1 MGGRR
6 GLLWIIARDLGT
18 SEPASIE
25 ELPPRASTYA
35 SSFVSS
41 LLGARLASGGSLL
54 EAESSTVHAALLL
67 TDIEGW
73 TSRVERLCSAGPEGL
88 DELARS
94 LNSYVVELTE
104 IVYGHGGDILTAAG
118 DAFLCCWVADGPS
131 GLDAATA
138 RAAQAALAFQAA
150 AERRASPGAE
160 RLQTRIG
167 ISTGELDVAFV
178 GGVNGRWELLP
189 VGAPVDEV
197 AAAERGAPGGG
208 IAMARSAWERVA
220 GIAQGVALDEER
232 GLVRLTALRARHRRR
247 RTTSRDLDIGAEA
260 IAPFVPAP
268 LRGWRASAGTEWLAE
283 LRHVTV
289 VMARLLDSDR
299 GKPLGI
305 ERSQL
310 AVRTFQE
317 TIARFEGASKPLMD
331 SKGLALSGVFGL
343 PPRAHEDD
351 PQRALRA
358 GTALRARFEE
368 LELPCS
374 VGVASGRAFCG
385 LFGND
390 VRREYTL
397 HGDVINLATRLAF
410 AGQGEVLCDEVTAR
424 SLPER
429 FRFEALDPIA
439 VKGRAEPVPIRRF
452 VEMGA
457 RAAPRH
463 STLVN
468 REEERA
474 LLAEHLRVLA
484 EDGERGAI
492 VIEGDAGIGKS
503 ALVAEAGRLAETA
516 GMHVLTAAADAV
528 ERTTGYYAWRPVFA
542 EVIGLDGDAPD
553 PATLERLVLERIGGA
568 PEIERLTPLLSSVLA
583 VPIPDNETTAAM
595 SGDVRADNTT
605 LLLTRLLSRL
615 TTTAP
620 VLLVVEDAHWLDS
633 NSWSLLHEVV
643 RSVPRLLAL
652 VTARPAAAGSEEY
665 QALVAMSSAA
675 PLRLSSLAPKHT
687 AALVCQR
694 LGADEIPPEL
704 SRFVEDRVAGHPFFC
719 EALVKTM
726 QEEGIVRVQDGATVV
741 GDLEGLEMP
750 STVEGAVLSLVDRLT
765 PQQQL
770 SFRVASVVG
779 RTFSARAVA
788 DVHPVSSER
797 SSVPDDL
804 RALADLDLLV
814 PEHDQAEATYS
825 FRHEITREVAYGLL
839 TESQRRPLHRA
850 VAEWYERTFPRE
862 ELERHHALLAH
873 HWAQA
878 EDTAKAI
885 DYLERAGR
893 QALRGGA
900 FREAVHFYAQLLEQG
915 DAMPDERRA
924 LWEKGEATAHYFLGD
939 FERSR
944 VLLERAVA
952 RLDREIPKGGA
963 AMARGL
969 LGTGVLQVA
978 HLAIPGRYRDR
989 RRGEKAVLDEAVDCY
1004 KTLVQISYLNGESPA
1019 ELVYLQFAGLN
1030 LGDEAGSSPHLAR
1043 ALANA
1048 AAVASLANLRALADR
1063 YAERAVRMADEEGQ
1077 SEALAYVWNLHA
1089 LIEAQRG
1096 RWRRGIAAS
1105 DRALELFGEI
1115 GDYNLEAELWQ
1126 TRSALH
1132 ICAGDFRRAEA
1143 CWTRTRELA
1152 DRNSNPQLE
1161 CWSLLDEVQT
1171 HVGRAATEPAAK
1183 ALAAALAIETAASDG
1198 GTLIEKHYATA
1209 GTRLL
1214 EGRREEAL
1222 VAADAVI
1229 DMITAQAPTGFHWAD
1244 FAAGAVDVY
1253 LDMLE
1258 EAGLGDRRELRGRA
1272 ERGCKVLR
1280 RLAWRF
1286 HGVRP
1291 RRWLLI
1297 GRLEWE
1303 RGRRDRAVRAWHKAE
1318 SVALAMEMDYDVAR
1332 ARLELARHEGGAD
1345 RESLLADATGTFQ
1358 RLGAERHLRIAKG
1371 A

>member
-1 MGGRR
+1 M
-6 GLLWIIARDLGT
+6 A
-18 SEPASIE
+18 PQ
-25 ELPPRASTYA
+25 ASTYG

-41 LLGARLASGGSLL
+41 LLGARLASRGPLL
-54 EAESSTVHAALLL
+54 EAESSTVHAALVL

-104 IVYGHGGDILTAAG
+104 IVYGHGGDLLTATG
-118 DAFLCCWVADGPS
+118 DAFLCCWPADGPS

-138 RAAQAALAFQAA
+138 RAARAALAFQEA
-150 AERRASPGAE
+150 AERRASHGGE
-160 RLQTRIG
+160 RLLTRIG
-167 ISTGELDVAFV
+167 IAAGELEVAFV

-189 VGAPVDEV
+189 GGAAVDEV
-197 AAAERGAPGGG
+197 AAAERGAPAGGVALAG
-208 IAMARSAWERVA
+208 SAWKRVA
-220 GIAQGVALDEER
+220 GIADGVALEDR
-232 GLVRLTALRARHRRR
+232 GLVRLTALNGTHRRR
-247 RTTSRDLDIGAEA
+247 GSTDRALDIASEV

-268 LRGWRASAGTEWLAE
+268 LRGWHASAGTEWLAE

-289 VMARLLDSDR
+289 VMARLLDGDR
-299 GKPLGI
+299 RAPLGI

-317 TIARFEGASKPLMD
+317 TLARFEGASKAGMD
-331 SKGLALSGVFGL
+331 SKGLTLSGVFGL

-358 GTALRARFEE
+358 ATALRARFEE

-390 VRREYTL
+390 LRREYTL

-410 AGQGEVLCDEVTAR
+410 AGAGEILCDEVTAR
-424 SLPER
+424 SLPDR
-429 FRFEALDPIA
+429 FRFEALDPLA
-439 VKGRAEPVPIRRF
+439 VKGRAERVPIRRF

-463 STLVN
+463 RTLVN
-468 REEERA
+468 RQDERA
-474 LLAEHLRVLA
+474 LLAEHLRLLA

-492 VIEGDAGIGKS
+492 VVEGDAGIGKS
-503 ALVAEAGRLAETA
+503 ALVAEAGRLAEA
-516 GMHVLTAAADAV
+516 SGVRVLTAAADAV
-528 ERTTGYYAWRPVFA
+528 ERTTGYHAWRPVFA
-542 EVIGLDGDAPD
+542 DVIGIEGDSPD
-553 PATLERLVLERIGGA
+553 PAALERLVLERIGGA

-605 LLLTRLLSRL
+605 VLLTRLLSRL
-615 TTTAP
+615 TSTAP

-643 RSVPRLLAL
+643 RSVPRLVAL
-652 VTARPAAAGSEEY
+652 VTARPTAAGSDEY
-665 QALVAMSSAA
+665 QALLALSPAA
-675 PLRLSSLAPKHT
+675 PLRLTSLTAEHT

-694 LGADEIPPEL
+694 LGADEVPPEL

-726 QEEGIVRVQDGATVV
+726 QEAGVVRVQDGATVV

-770 SFRVASVVG
+770 SFRVAAVVG

-797 SSVPDDL
+797 SSVPEDL
-804 RALADLDLLV
+804 RALAALDLVV
-814 PEHDQAEATYS
+814 PEHEADEATYS

-839 TESQRRPLHRA
+839 TESQRRLLHRA
-850 VAEWYERTFPRE
+850 VAEWYERAYPPE
-862 ELERHHALLAH
+862 ELEPHHALLAH
-873 HWAQA
+873 HWGRA

-885 DYLERAGR
+885 GYLEKAGR

-900 FREAVHFYAQLLEQG
+900 FREAAHFYAQLLERG
-915 DAMPDERRA
+915 DAIPDERRA

-963 AMARGL
+963 GMARGL
-969 LGTGVLQVA
+969 LGTGARQVA
-978 HLAIPGRYRDR
+978 HLAVPRRYRDR
-989 RRGEKAVLDEAVDCY
+989 RRGEKAMLDEAVDCY

-1030 LGDEAGSSPHLAR
+1030 LGEEAGSSPHLAR

-1048 AAVASLANLRALADR
+1048 AAVASLANLRRLADR
-1063 YAERAVRMADEEGQ
+1063 YAARAVRMADNEGQ

-1089 LIEAQRG
+1089 LIAAQRG
-1096 RWRRGIAAS
+1096 HWRRGIAAS

-1132 ICAGDFRRAEA
+1132 ICAGDFRGAEA

-1152 DRNSNPQLE
+1152 ARNSNPQLE

-1171 HVGRAATEPAAK
+1171 QVGRGATEPAAN

-1209 GTRLL
+1209 ATRLL
-1214 EGRREEAL
+1214 EGRRDEAL
-1222 VAADAVI
+1222 LAADAVI

-1253 LDMLE
+1253 LDLLE
-1258 EAGLGDRRELRGRA
+1258 DAGPGDQPEVRARA

-1280 RLAWRF
+1280 RVAFTF

-1291 RRWLLI
+1291 RRWLLV

-1303 RGRRDRAVRAWHKAE
+1303 RGRRDRAVRAWRKAE
-1318 SVALAMEMDYDVAR
+1318 SVALAMEMAYDVAR
-1332 ARLELARHEGGAD
+1332 ARLELARHDAGAEGD
-1345 RESLLADATGTFQ
+1345 SLLADAVGTFQ
-1358 RLGAERHLRIAKG
+1358 RLGADRHLRIAKG